1 MGNVPGTVNRN
12 DPSRLDPIGS
22 EQRRPF
28 ATLHVTSEE
37 RSIDAAAR
45 AARREN
51 SLVAL
56 LRIPVFRRV
65 WAAIALS
72 SLGDWLGLLATTAM
86 AQQLT
91 ADKSIAIQ
99 GTAISGVILIRLLPD
114 LVLGAFAGALAD
126 RLDRR
131 KTVIVGETLA
141 ALLYLSIAIGYDLLW
156 LYLAQFLI
164 EAVGLFTMP
173 AKQALWV
180 TLVPRKRLAVAN
192 QLSLLS
198 VYGAV
203 PVAAL
208 LFALLNTASR
218 FFGDPRNVDPDLA
231 QAFDDPSVPIV
242 IALGFNA
249 VSFLISAGTIFF
261 SRHAI
266 PAAIG
271 EREKGASLLVLIK
284 EGVSFLRSNALM
296 KALYVGILG
305 AFAAG
310 GFVIGVAQLWV
321 TTLRAGTAGY
331 SLLFGSV
338 FTGLAL
344 GMLLGPRL
352 LPGITRRRIFG
363 VSIGLAGLVLVV
375 MSFMREF
382 VIAAAMAG
390 AVGFFSGVS
399 WIVGYTLIGYEVVDR
414 LRGRTFAFV
423 ISSVR
428 IMLLLTVAIGPLVA
442 GLLGDHVIIIGQAQ
456 LVFTGPGLTLLI
468 AGILAVAVSSYV
480 ARRVAPGQRSVLM
493 GALRKLFGSAP
504 LGPDEPPHDG
514 LFLAIE
520 GPEPVERRR
529 VAVGLVDW
537 LARQGHDVV
546 LTGYSD
552 EQAAAKRLSEPVDA
566 DSTVHPVAHSTEPS
580 ASLAAHALLAA
591 AAHSEYATKVIRPV
605 LDRGGIVVCDG
616 FHDDVQARSDLAGN
630 VDTGEQ
636 MRALRWGSGR
646 LVPHLTVVL
655 DDIEAHLDD
664 LRQLLIARAHLAPDR
679 YAVLPVARRRPVP
692 SEALRARVFDAM
704 STYWLPTK
712 SEPLVEGSPRR
723 TDSSVDAAASGPDRP
738 APASESRPATAD
750 QVATPGWSRS
760 ANETPTSLPG

>member
-1 MGNVPGTVNRN
+1 M
-12 DPSRLDPIGS
+12 
-22 EQRRPF
+22 
-28 ATLHVTSEE
+28 
-37 RSIDAAAR
+37 
-45 AARREN
+45 
-51 SLVAL
+51 AL

-65 WAAIALS
+65 WAAIMLS

-91 ADKSIAIQ
+91 ADESVAVQ

-131 KTVIVGETLA
+131 TTVIVGELLA
-141 ALLYLSIAIGYDLLW
+141 ASLYLSIAIGYDLLW

-180 TLVPRKRLAVAN
+180 NIVPRNRLAVAN

-218 FFGDPRNVDPDLA
+218 FFADPGNVDPELA
-231 QAFDDPSVPIV
+231 QALDDPSVPIV

-249 VSFLISAGTIFF
+249 VSFLISAGTIFL
-261 SRHAI
+261 SRNVI
-266 PAAIG
+266 PAYTG
-271 EREKGASLLVLIK
+271 VREKGASLLVLIK

-321 TTLRAGTAGY
+321 ITLRAGTAGY
-331 SLLFGSV
+331 SILFGTV
-338 FTGLAL
+338 FSGLAL

-363 VSIGLAGLVLVV
+363 VSLGLAGLVLVV

-382 VIAAAMAG
+382 VLAAAMAG
-390 AVGFFSGVS
+390 VVGFFSGVS

-428 IMLLLTVAIGPLVA
+428 IILLLTVAIGPLMA
-442 GLLGDHVIIIGQAQ
+442 GLLGTHVIMIGQTR

-480 ARRVAPGQRSVLM
+480 ASRVAPGQRSVLM
-493 GALRKLFGSAP
+493 GALRKLFGAAP
-504 LGPDEPPHDG
+504 LAVDEPPEDG
-514 LFLAIE
+514 VLLAVE
-520 GPEPVERRR
+520 GPDPAERRR
-529 VAVGLVDW
+529 VAAALGDW
-537 LARQGHDVV
+537 LATLGHDVV
-546 LTGYSD
+546 LTDSAD
-552 EQAAAKRLSEPVDA
+552 DQAAANRGSGSAETA
-566 DSTVHPVAHSTEPS
+566 AAEMSAPS
-580 ASLAAHALLAA
+580 SGPAAQALLAA
-591 AAHSEYATKVIRPV
+591 ATHADYVARVIRPV

-616 FHDDVQARSDLAGN
+616 FHDDVQARSALAGT
-630 VDTGEQ
+630 VDTAEQ
-636 MRALRWGSGR
+636 MRALRWGSGH

-655 DDIEAHLDD
+655 DDSDAQLDD
-664 LRQLLIARAHLAPDR
+664 LRQLLISRADLAPDR
-679 YAVLPVARRRPVP
+679 YVVLAGGRGRPAP
-692 SEALRARVFDAM
+692 SEALRTRVLDVLG
-704 STYWLPTK
+704 TYGLA
-712 SEPLVEGSPRR
+712 VEA
-723 TDSSVDAAASGPDRP
+723 TSSA
-738 APASESRPATAD
+738 
-750 QVATPGWSRS
+750 
-760 ANETPTSLPG
+760 TSLPG

>member
-1 MGNVPGTVNRN
+1 MS
-12 DPSRLDPIGS
+12 DKHAIG
-22 EQRRPF
+22 
-28 ATLHVTSEE
+28 AT
-37 RSIDAAAR
+37 RKG
-45 AARREN
+45 ARRDN
-51 SLVAL
+51 SVVAL

-65 WAAIALS
+65 WASIMLS

-91 ADKSIAIQ
+91 ADESVAVQ

-114 LVLGAFAGALAD
+114 LVFGAFAGALAD

-131 KTVIVGETLA
+131 KTVIVGEVLA
-141 ALLYLSIAIGYDLLW
+141 ASLYLSIAIGYDLLW

-180 TLVPRKRLAVAN
+180 NIVPRKRLAVAN

-203 PVAAL
+203 PIAAL

-218 FFGDPRNVDPDLA
+218 FFADPDNVNPELA
-231 QAFDDPSVPIV
+231 QVLDDPSVPIV

-249 VSFLISAGTIFF
+249 VSFIISAGTIFF

-266 PAAIG
+266 PAYTG
-271 EREKGASLLVLIK
+271 EREKNASLLVLIK

-321 TTLRAGTAGY
+321 ITLQAGTAGY
-331 SLLFGSV
+331 SILFGTV

-344 GMLLGPRL
+344 GMLLGPRV

-363 VSIGLAGLVLVV
+363 VSLGLAGLVLVV

-390 AVGFFSGVS
+390 AVGFFSGIS

-414 LRGRTFAFV
+414 LRGRSFAFV

-428 IMLLLTVAIGPLVA
+428 VMLLLTVAVGPLMA
-442 GLLGDHVIIIGQAQ
+442 GFIGNHVITIGQTK
-456 LVFTGPGLTLLI
+456 LVFTGPGLTLLF
-468 AGILAVAVSSYV
+468 AGILAVGVSYYV
-480 ARRVAPGQRSVLM
+480 ARRVAPGQRGVFM
-493 GALRKLFGSAP
+493 GAVRKLFGTAP
-504 LGPDEPPHDG
+504 LGPDEPPETG
-514 LFLAIE
+514 FFCAVE
-520 GPEPVERRR
+520 GPEPTERHR
-529 VAVGLVDW
+529 VAAGLVDW
-537 LARQGHDVV
+537 LVTEGHDAV
-546 LTGYSD
+546 LTGRID
-552 EQAAAKRLSEPVDA
+552 EQLPGKGFPAAPNE
-566 DSTVHPVAHSTEPS
+566 TEIPTQES
-580 ASLAAHALLAA
+580 GIPESPAAQALLAA
-591 AAHSEYATKVIRPV
+591 AAHAEYVATVIRPA

-616 FHDDVQARSDLAGN
+616 FHDDVQAHSDLVGN
-630 VDTGEQ
+630 LDTAEQ

-646 LVPHLTVVL
+646 LVAHLTVVL
-655 DDIEAHLDD
+655 DDVGAHRDK
-664 LRQLLIARAHLAPDR
+664 LRQLLLAMADRAPDR
-679 YAVLPVARRRPVP
+679 YVVIPAARASPVP
-692 SEALRARVFDAM
+692 ADGLRARVLDALRTYGFLATRAAD
-704 STYWLPTK
+704 STT
-712 SEPLVEGSPRR
+712 
-723 TDSSVDAAASGPDRP
+723 
-738 APASESRPATAD
+738 
-750 QVATPGWSRS
+750 
-760 ANETPTSLPG
+760 TSLPG

>member
-1 MGNVPGTVNRN
+1 M
-12 DPSRLDPIGS
+12 
-22 EQRRPF
+22 
-28 ATLHVTSEE
+28 
-37 RSIDAAAR
+37 
-45 AARREN
+45 
-51 SLVAL
+51 AL

-65 WAAIALS
+65 WAAIMLS

-91 ADKSIAIQ
+91 ADKSIAVQ

-114 LVLGAFAGALAD
+114 LVLGPVAGALAD

-131 KTVIVGETLA
+131 KTVIVGEVLA
-141 ALLYLSIAIGYDLLW
+141 ACLYLSIAVGYDLLW

-180 TLVPRKRLAVAN
+180 NIVPRKRLAVAN

-203 PVAAL
+203 PIAAL

-218 FFGDPRNVDPDLA
+218 FFSDPDNVDPELA
-231 QAFDDPSVPIV
+231 AALGDASIPIV
-242 IALGFNA
+242 IALGFNSL
-249 VSFLISAGTIFF
+249 SFLVSAGTILY
-261 SRHAI
+261 SRHDI
-266 PAAIG
+266 PAYTG
-271 EREKGASLLVLIK
+271 DRERDAKLLTLIK

-321 TTLRAGTAGY
+321 ITLRAGTAGY
-331 SLLFGSV
+331 SILFGTV

-363 VSIGLAGLVLVV
+363 VSIGLAGLLLVV
-375 MSFMREF
+375 MSLMREF

-390 AVGFFSGVS
+390 AVGFFSGVA

-428 IMLLLTVAIGPLVA
+428 IMLLLTVAVGPLMA
-442 GLLGDHVIIIGQAQ
+442 GFLGSHVITIGQTQ

-468 AGILAVAVSSYV
+468 AGILAIGVSYYV
-480 ARRVAPGQRSVLM
+480 AKKVAPGQRGVLM
-493 GALRKLFGSAP
+493 GAIRKLFGAAP
-504 LGPDEPPHDG
+504 LAPDEPPEVG
-514 LFLAIE
+514 FLAAVE
-520 GPEPVERRR
+520 GPDPGERRR
-529 VAVGLVDW
+529 VAKGLVSW
-537 LARQGHDVV
+537 LQSHGQDVV
-546 LTGYSD
+546 LTGRS
-552 EQAAAKRLSEPVDA
+552 EERAAAGRFSESAGPSA
-566 DSTVHPVAHSTEPS
+566 IEPHVHPATQ
-580 ASLAAHALLAA
+580 ALLAA
-591 AAHSEYATKVIRPV
+591 AAHAEHVATVIRPV
-605 LDRGGIVVCDG
+605 LDRGGIVVSDG
-616 FHDDVQARSDLAGN
+616 FHDDVQARSDLDEAI
-630 VDTGEQ
+630 DTSEQ
-636 MRALRWGSGR
+636 MRALRWGSGN

-655 DDIEAHLDD
+655 DDADAQSDD
-664 LRQLLIARAHLAPDR
+664 LRQLLIARAHMAPDR
-679 YAVLPVARRRPVP
+679 YLIIPAHRGLPIPE
-692 SEALRARVFDAM
+692 SLRSRV
-704 STYWLPTK
+704 
-712 SEPLVEGSPRR
+712 
-723 TDSSVDAAASGPDRP
+723 VDALSAHDILVDTVGQDPALARPGEPSKSG
-738 APASESRPATAD
+738 S
-750 QVATPGWSRS
+750 
-760 ANETPTSLPG
+760 

>member
-1 MGNVPGTVNRN
+1 MDRN
-12 DPSRLDPIGS
+12 DPRHRGQTRAEPGRRWIPSQRLAR
-22 EQRRPF
+22 EQ
-28 ATLHVTSEE
+28 A
-37 RSIDAAAR
+37 IDTAAR
-45 AARREN
+45 AVRRDN

-91 ADKSIAIQ
+91 ADESIAVQ
-99 GTAISGVILIRLLPD
+99 GTAISGVILVRLLPD
-114 LVLGAFAGALAD
+114 LIFGAFAGALAD

-141 ALLYLSIAIGYDLLW
+141 AALYLSIAIGYDLLW
-156 LYLAQFLI
+156 LYIAQFLI

-180 TLVPRKRLAVAN
+180 NIVPRKRLAVAN

-218 FFGDPRNVDPDLA
+218 FFADPSNVDPELA
-231 QAFDDPSVPIV
+231 RALGDASVPIV

-249 VSFLISAGTIFF
+249 FSFLISAATIFV
-261 SRHAI
+261 SRHRI
-266 PAAIG
+266 PAFTG
-271 EREKGASLLVLIK
+271 EREKTAGLLVLIK
-284 EGVSFLRSNALM
+284 EGVAFLRSNDLM

-321 TTLRAGTAGY
+321 ITLRAGTAGY
-331 SLLFGSV
+331 SILFGTV
-338 FTGLAL
+338 FSGLAL

-363 VSIGLAGLVLVV
+363 VSIGLAGLVLLV

-382 VIAAAMAG
+382 VIAATMAG
-390 AVGFFSGVS
+390 AVGFFSGVA

-428 IMLLLTVAIGPLVA
+428 IMLLLTVAVGPLMA
-442 GLLGDHVIIIGQAQ
+442 GFLGNHVITIGQTK

-468 AGILAVAVSSYV
+468 AGVLAIGVSVYV
-480 ARRVAPGQRSVLM
+480 ARRVASGQRSVIM
-493 GALRKLFGSAP
+493 GAVRKLFGAAP
-504 LGPDEPPHDG
+504 LAPDEPPEVG
-514 LFLAIE
+514 FLCAVE
-520 GPEPVERRR
+520 GPDPVERRR
-529 VAVGLVDW
+529 VASGLVDW
-537 LARQGHDVV
+537 LAAQGQDVV
-546 LTGYSD
+546 FTGRS
-552 EQAAAKRLSEPVDA
+552 EERAAAGRFSESAGPEA
-566 DSTVHPVAHSTEPS
+566 TEPRVH
-580 ASLAAHALLAA
+580 AATQALLAA
-591 AAHSEYATKVIRPV
+591 AAHAEHVATVIRPV
-605 LDRGGIVVCDG
+605 LDRGGVVVSDG
-616 FHDDVQARSDLAGN
+616 FHDDVQARSDLDEAL
-630 VDTGEQ
+630 DTTEQ
-636 MRALRWGSGR
+636 MRALRWGSGH

-655 DDIEAHLDD
+655 DDAEAGLDE

-679 YAVLPVARRRPVP
+679 YLVLPAARGAPIP
-692 SEALRARVFDAM
+692 ESLRSRVCDAM
-704 STYWLPTK
+704 STYGLT
-712 SEPLVEGSPRR
+712 VETGVRDP
-723 TDSSVDAAASGPDRP
+723 AGAPDR
-738 APASESRPATAD
+738 AAGTARTAEQATAP
-750 QVATPGWSRS
+750 VRHG
-760 ANETPTSLPG
+760 

>member
-1 MGNVPGTVNRN
+1 
-12 DPSRLDPIGS
+12 
-22 EQRRPF
+22 
-28 ATLHVTSEE
+28 
-37 RSIDAAAR
+37 
-45 AARREN
+45 
-51 SLVAL
+51 VAL

-65 WAAIALS
+65 WAAIMLS

-91 ADKSIAIQ
+91 ADESVAVQ

-131 KTVIVGETLA
+131 TTVIVGEVLA
-141 ALLYLSIAIGYDLLW
+141 ASLYLSIAIGYDLLW

-180 TLVPRKRLAVAN
+180 NIVPRKRLAVAN

-203 PVAAL
+203 PIAAL

-218 FFGDPRNVDPDLA
+218 FFADPNNVDPELA
-231 QAFDDPSVPIV
+231 QALDDPSVPIV
-242 IALGFNA
+242 LALGFNA
-249 VSFLISAGTIFF
+249 ISFLISAGTIFA

-266 PAAIG
+266 PAYTG
-271 EREKGASLLVLIK
+271 EREIGASLLVLIK
-284 EGVSFLRSNALM
+284 EGASFLRSNALM

-321 TTLRAGTAGY
+321 ITLRAGTAGY
-331 SLLFGSV
+331 SILFGTV

-344 GMLLGPRL
+344 GMLLGPRV

-390 AVGFFSGVS
+390 AVGFFSGIS

-428 IMLLLTVAIGPLVA
+428 IMLLLTVAIAPLMA
-442 GLLGDHVIIIGQAQ
+442 GFIGNHVITIGQAK

-468 AGILAVAVSSYV
+468 AGILAVAVSWYV
-480 ARRVAPGQRSVLM
+480 ASRVAPGQRSVLM
-493 GALRKLFGSAP
+493 GAVRKLFGSAP
-504 LGPDEPPHDG
+504 LAPDEPPEVG
-514 LFLAIE
+514 VLLAIE
-520 GPEPVERRR
+520 GPDPAERRR
-529 VAVGLVDW
+529 VAAGVAEW
-537 LARQGHDVV
+537 LASKGHDVL
-546 LTGYSD
+546 LTGRSD
-552 EQAAAKRLSEPVDA
+552 DEAAAKRLSERTGP
-566 DSTVHPVAHSTEPS
+566 DSTAGMAGLPASS
-580 ASLAAHALLAA
+580 AAQALLAA
-591 AAHSEYATKVIRPV
+591 AAHAEYVTTVIRPV
-605 LDRGGIVVCDG
+605 LAHGGIVVCDG
-616 FHDDVQARSDLAGN
+616 FQDDVQARSDLAGS
-630 VDTGEQ
+630 VDTAEQ

-655 DDIEAHLDD
+655 DDVDAHLDH
-664 LRQLLIARAHLAPDR
+664 LRQLLVARAHLAPDR
-679 YAVLPVARRRPVP
+679 YLVLPGARRQPAP
-692 SEALRARVFDAM
+692 SEALRNRILDVL
-704 STYWLPTK
+704 STYGLLAEA
-712 SEPLVEGSPRR
+712 EPS
-723 TDSSVDAAASGPDRP
+723 TDSGRHKIGKSVEANSLAPDPTTPAPDSAASAADHVEPADRP
-738 APASESRPATAD
+738 RPANSST
-750 QVATPGWSRS
+750 
-760 ANETPTSLPG
+760 TSLPG

>member
-1 MGNVPGTVNRN
+1 M
-12 DPSRLDPIGS
+12 
-22 EQRRPF
+22 
-28 ATLHVTSEE
+28 
-37 RSIDAAAR
+37 
-45 AARREN
+45 
-51 SLVAL
+51 AL

-65 WAAIALS
+65 WAAIMLS

-91 ADKSIAIQ
+91 ADESVAVQ

-131 KTVIVGETLA
+131 TTVIVGELLA
-141 ALLYLSIAIGYDLLW
+141 ASLYLSIAIGYDLLW

-180 TLVPRKRLAVAN
+180 NIVPRKRLAVAN

-218 FFGDPRNVDPDLA
+218 FFADPSNVDPELA
-231 QAFDDPSVPIV
+231 QALDDPSVPII

-261 SRHAI
+261 SRNVI
-266 PAAIG
+266 PAYTG
-271 EREKGASLLVLIK
+271 PREKGASLLVLIK

-321 TTLRAGTAGY
+321 ITLSAGTAGY
-331 SLLFGSV
+331 SILFGTV
-338 FTGLAL
+338 FSGLAL

-352 LPGITRRRIFG
+352 LPGITRRRIFS
-363 VSIGLAGLVLVV
+363 VSIGLAGVVLVV

-382 VIAAAMAG
+382 VLAAALAG

-428 IMLLLTVAIGPLVA
+428 IILLLTVAIGPLLA
-442 GLLGDHVIIIGQAQ
+442 GFLGTHVIMIGQTR
-456 LVFTGPGLTLLI
+456 LVFSGPGLTLLI
-468 AGILAVAVSSYV
+468 AGVLAVAISSYV
-480 ARRVAPGQRSVLM
+480 SSRVAPGQRSVLM
-493 GALRKLFGSAP
+493 GAVRKLFGTAP
-504 LGPDEPPHDG
+504 LTPDEPPESG
-514 LFLAIE
+514 LLIAVE
-520 GPEPVERRR
+520 GPDSAERRR
-529 VAVGLVDW
+529 VAAGVADW
-537 LARQGHDVV
+537 LDTLGHDVV
-546 LTGYSD
+546 LTDSAD
-552 EQAAAKRLSEPVDA
+552 DQAAASRSSGSAATATSDV
-566 DSTVHPVAHSTEPS
+566 SSPS
-580 ASLAAHALLAA
+580 APAAQALLNAA
-591 AAHSEYATKVIRPV
+591 VHADYVARVIRPV
-605 LDRGGIVVCDG
+605 LDRGGVVVCDG
-616 FHDDVQARSDLAGN
+616 FHDDVQARSVLAGN
-630 VDTGEQ
+630 VDTTEQ

-655 DDIEAHLDD
+655 DDSDAGLDD
-664 LRQLLIARAHLAPDR
+664 LRQLLVSRADRAPDR
-679 YAVLPVARRRPVP
+679 YVVLAEGRGSPAP
-692 SEALRARVFDAM
+692 SDALRTRVLDVL
-704 STYWLPTK
+704 STYG
-712 SEPLVEGSPRR
+712 V
-723 TDSSVDAAASGPDRP
+723 AA
-738 APASESRPATAD
+738 ES
-750 QVATPGWSRS
+750 TPS
-760 ANETPTSLPG
+760 TTSLPG

>member
-1 MGNVPGTVNRN
+1 MRTIEEAGN
-12 DPSRLDPIGS
+12 
-22 EQRRPF
+22 RPP
-28 ATLHVTSEE
+28 
-37 RSIDAAAR
+37 RD
-45 AARREN
+45 N
-51 SLVAL
+51 SVVAL

-65 WAAIALS
+65 WAAIMLS

-91 ADKSIAIQ
+91 ADESVAVQ
-99 GTAISGVILIRLLPD
+99 GTAISGVVLIRLLPD

-131 KTVIVGETLA
+131 TTVIVGELLA
-141 ALLYLSIAIGYDLLW
+141 ASLYLLIAIGYDLLW

-164 EAVGLFTMP
+164 EAIGLFTMP

-180 TLVPRKRLAVAN
+180 NIVPRKRLAVAN

-218 FFGDPRNVDPDLA
+218 FFADPSNVDPELA
-231 QAFDDPSVPIV
+231 RALDDPSVPIV

-261 SRHAI
+261 SRNVI
-266 PAAIG
+266 PAYTG
-271 EREKGASLLVLIK
+271 VREKGASLLVLIK

-321 TTLRAGTAGY
+321 ITLDAGTAGY
-331 SLLFGSV
+331 SILFGTV
-338 FTGLAL
+338 FSGLAL

-352 LPGITRRRIFG
+352 LPGITRPRIFG
-363 VSIGLAGLVLVV
+363 VSLGLAGLILVV
-375 MSFMREF
+375 MSFVREF
-382 VIAAAMAG
+382 VLAAAMAG

-428 IMLLLTVAIGPLVA
+428 IILLLTVAVGPLMA
-442 GLLGDHVIIIGQAQ
+442 GFLGTHVVMIGQTQ

-468 AGILAVAVSSYV
+468 AGVLAVAVSSYV
-480 ARRVAPGQRSVLM
+480 ASRLAPGGRSILK
-493 GALRKLFGSAP
+493 GAVRKLFGAAP
-504 LGPDEPPHDG
+504 LAVDEPPEHG
-514 LFLAIE
+514 LLLVVE
-520 GPEPVERRR
+520 GPDPAERRR
-529 VAVGLVDW
+529 VAAGLIDW
-537 LARQGHDVV
+537 LATLGHDVV
-546 LTGYSD
+546 LTDSAD
-552 EQAAAKRLSEPVDA
+552 DQAAANRSSGSADTVSRDLSG
-566 DSTVHPVAHSTEPS
+566 PS
-580 ASLAAHALLAA
+580 SPAAQALLAA
-591 AAHSEYATKVIRPV
+591 AAHADYVTMVIRPV

-616 FHDDVQARSDLAGN
+616 FHDDVQARSALAGK
-630 VDTGEQ
+630 VDTAEQ
-636 MRALRWGSGR
+636 MRALRWGSGQ

-655 DDIEAHLDD
+655 DDTDARLED
-664 LRQLLIARAHLAPDR
+664 LRRLLVSRADRAPDR
-679 YAVLPVARRRPVP
+679 YVVLAGSRGSPVP
-692 SEALRARVFDAM
+692 SEALRTRVLDVLDTYGLAVESAT
-704 STYWLPTK
+704 ST
-712 SEPLVEGSPRR
+712 
-723 TDSSVDAAASGPDRP
+723 
-738 APASESRPATAD
+738 
-750 QVATPGWSRS
+750 
-760 ANETPTSLPG
+760 TSLPG